1 MTTDQGVLKIRPFQM
16 PVGGYIGFWSV
27 DFEAESPPQKTGTHP
42 RGSRAHEKKLVELPT
57 LKR

>member
-27 DFEAESPPQKTGTHP
+27 DFEAESHP
-42 RGSRAHEKKLVELPT
+42 HTQHPSKGKPCP
-57 LKR
+57 